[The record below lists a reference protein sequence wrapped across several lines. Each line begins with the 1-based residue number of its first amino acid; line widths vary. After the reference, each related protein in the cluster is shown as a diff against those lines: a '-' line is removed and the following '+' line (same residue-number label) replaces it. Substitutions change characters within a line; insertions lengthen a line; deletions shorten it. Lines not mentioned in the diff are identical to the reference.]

1 MDAQAHCL
9 CGELQWTAHFSKG
22 KMPGQVL
29 CHCVSL
35 FHTPHQRDS
44 QALTPHPN
52 HQMPCKM
59 FGGGEYTVNMMVPK
73 SDVKMTKGT
82 PKVYTYTGESGN
94 PVDCFYCPNCT
105 THAYHHEKVLG
116 DRYTMHS
123 LLFEDDTLKH
133 RPIEME
139 LFGKHRMPYQPEI
152 AKTYEVTDN
161 S

>member
-22 KMPGQVL
+22 NMPGQVL
-29 CHCVSL
+29 CHC
-35 FHTPHQRDS
+35 
-44 QALTPHPN
+44 
-52 HQMPCKM
+52 MPCKM

-73 SDVKMTKGT
+73 ADVKMTKGT

-123 LLFEDDTLKH
+123 LLFEDDLLKQ